1 MDIFPRAV
9 GSAGAGGC
17 RRAGGAR
24 RMRSEC
30 SSIGPPLRR
39 PFSGD
44 WTGCCPPWLP
54 AGTRCWGWEV
64 GPGHSLSPLLF
75 THPPLQPPPPPH
87 PPAHPSAAFKA
98 RTGRL
103 ALSTLATENNELTEE
118 RRRDVEKSWGAEVL
132 YKRFLCTWLRACSLK
147 VKCKT

>member
-1 MDIFPRAV
+1 
-9 GSAGAGGC
+9 
-17 RRAGGAR
+17 
-24 RMRSEC
+24 MRSEC
-30 SSIGPPLRR
+30 SIGPPLRR
-39 PFSGD
+39 PFSRD

-54 AGTRCWGWEV
+54 AGTWCWGQEV
-64 GPGHSLSPLLF
+64 EQGHSLSPLLS
-75 THPPLQPPPPPH
+75 PPPPTQPPLNPH
-87 PPAHPSAAFKA
+87 PTPPAHPSAAFKA

-132 YKRFLCTWLRACSLK
+132 YKRFLCTWLRVCSLK